1 MKNIVVFLFFVT
13 QIFVVNAQA
22 PCKEMQEYLKQR
34 DFDSTAKYERFSTW
48 QFAKQLDKTSNPYC
62 IAFANQLRARVQI
75 SNNQLE
81 EAKISLEKEQ
91 RILDSIRA
99 KKVHYIENKLTFG
112 ELEIASGNYQVA
124 INYYTASL
132 KSIIRTTNNAQISR
146 AFLGLAYA
154 YNKIHDKEKSVYY
167 ANLANTRIQ
176 QIADNTQKVDLLL
189 QLGNRY
195 LKIYQTRK
203 NKAFLDSSVH
213 VMNYTHVLIRKINY
227 SDSYLNL
234 YNLYGDHAYLSQ
246 NYRLAL
252 SYLDS
257 ALQQTNPTYKW
268 AERGSI
274 YADMADVYL
283 DIKKYDKAYI
293 CADSNY
299 FYVKKSNNPF
309 DVVNALE
316 LLYTCAKL
324 SGEYE
329 RALNVFQDLSF
340 MRDSINKIEKAN
352 SYNLLEEKYYRVRKE
367 KSEAEYSQ
375 DQQLLK
381 QQKEIG
387 ILKKRLILIGSIVLV
402 LLLAY
407 VFMVFRQKKLKTL
420 QKELEAQNRI
430 HKSRINSELIYQALN
445 KIQEG
450 NNTDSNYKKN
460 VSSFTKLLKRAI
472 DSNFNDFMTIEKEI
486 EFLTLYMN
494 FLKENKQIA
503 FTFSFDS
510 AEQVDKKNWCV
521 PALLIQ
527 PFIESIVLEGFKDL
541 KKEGH
546 ISITFQLKGLNE
558 IGILIEDNGK
568 GLKAVDSFRASQI
581 INDRLYLLNKLNKT
595 NASFFIKERTTGG
608 VQIEI
613 FIPLITKAYADGL
626 LEDYN

>member
-1 MKNIVVFLFFVT
+1 
-13 QIFVVNAQA
+13 
-22 PCKEMQEYLKQR
+22 
-34 DFDSTAKYERFSTW
+34 
-48 QFAKQLDKTSNPYC
+48 
-62 IAFANQLRARVQI
+62 
-75 SNNQLE
+75 
-81 EAKISLEKEQ
+81 
-91 RILDSIRA
+91 
-99 KKVHYIENKLTFG
+99 
-112 ELEIASGNYQVA
+112 
-124 INYYTASL
+124 
-132 KSIIRTTNNAQISR
+132 
-146 AFLGLAYA
+146 
-154 YNKIHDKEKSVYY
+154 
-167 ANLANTRIQ
+167 
-176 QIADNTQKVDLLL
+176 
-189 QLGNRY
+189 
-195 LKIYQTRK
+195 
-203 NKAFLDSSVH
+203 
-213 VMNYTHVLIRKINY
+213 
-227 SDSYLNL
+227 
-234 YNLYGDHAYLSQ
+234 
-246 NYRLAL
+246 
-252 SYLDS
+252 
-257 ALQQTNPTYKW
+257 
-268 AERGSI
+268 
-274 YADMADVYL
+274 
-283 DIKKYDKAYI
+283 
-293 CADSNY
+293 
-299 FYVKKSNNPF
+299 
-309 DVVNALE
+309 
-316 LLYTCAKL
+316 
-324 SGEYE
+324 
-329 RALNVFQDLSF
+329 
-340 MRDSINKIEKAN
+340 
-352 SYNLLEEKYYRVRKE
+352 LLEEKYYRVRKE

-503 FTFSFDS
+503 LTFSFDS